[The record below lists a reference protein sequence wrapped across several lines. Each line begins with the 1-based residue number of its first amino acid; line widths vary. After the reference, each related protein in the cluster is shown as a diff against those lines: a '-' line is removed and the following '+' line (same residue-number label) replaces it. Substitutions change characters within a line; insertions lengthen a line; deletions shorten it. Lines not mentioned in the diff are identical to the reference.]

1 MKDIEMTA
9 LVDDRRV
16 FEAAKQAAERGDIQ
30 AQYEISVMYR
40 LGKGVA
46 QDHAQAAYWI
56 KKAITI
62 Y

>member
-1 MKDIEMTA
+1 MKDFEVPA
-9 LVDDRRV
+9 LVDDRKV

-30 AQYEISVMYR
+30 AQYELSVMYR

-46 QDHAQAAYWI
+46 QDHVQAAYWI
-56 KKAITI
+56 QKAITI